1 MLLCIM
7 IYTAYCILLSSD
19 KFRKGQVKTMESKEF
34 KNADIFAQDEKIGEV
49 KELNINPENWEITHL
64 DVELTKDTA
73 KSVLG
78 AKKRGV
84 HNMLAISALKKD
96 GARWTER
103 GLNLKVSK
111 AQLHMYLKP
120 VEDVENR

>member
-7 IYTAYCILLSSD
+7 IYTAYCILLSSE
-19 KFRKGQVKTMESKEF
+19 KFRIGQVKTMESKEF

-49 KELNINPENWEITHL
+49 KEININPDDWEITHL
-64 DVELTKDTA
+64 DIELTKDA
-73 KSVLG
+73 AESILG

-103 GLNLKVSK
+103 GLNIKVSK

-120 VEDVENR
+120 VEVAA

>member
-1 MLLCIM
+1 MTLCIM
-7 IYTAYCILLSSD
+7 VYTTYGILLSSD
-19 KFRKGQVKTMESKEF
+19 KFRIGQVKTMESKEF

-49 KELNINPENWEITHL
+49 KEININPDDWEITHL
-64 DVELTKDTA
+64 DVELTKDA
-73 KSVLG
+73 AESILG

-103 GLNLKVSK
+103 GLNIKVSK

-120 VEDVENR
+120 VEDVQNR